1 MTDYCINLN
10 LDIEPIDG
18 VETLQNCIN
27 DSTEYVHYHSTLVLN
42 SKYIVFLLKLGL
54 VIDHIE
60 IFHSTPN
67 MFTPIHSDIGQ
78 VPFTPGDIVKLNYVY
93 GGKDSVMN
101 WWEPIAGATHTL
113 SPTRNNDENSPG
125 SIPAG
130 PIIGESHGYKVKDL
144 NWLHSSSIGHPSIV
158 QVGIPH
164 NVQNREEERYCLS
177 VVLLKDGKRLT
188 MSDAKAIFAQYI
200 IA

>member
-10 LDIEPIDG
+10 LGIEPVDN
-18 VETLQNCIN
+18 VETLQSLIK
-27 DSTEYVHYHSTLVLN
+27 DSTEYFHIFSTLNLN
-42 SKYIVFLLKLGL
+42 SKYILFFAKLGI
-54 VIDHIE
+54 VIHHIE
-60 IFHSTPN
+60 IFHSTPG
-67 MFTPIHSDIGQ
+67 MFTPLHKDVSQ

-101 WWEPIAGATHTL
+101 WWSVNDGVDHIVSVNAE
-113 SPTRNNDENSPG
+113 NNTGRIDS
-125 SIPAG
+125 G
-130 PIIGESHGYKVKDL
+130 PIKGESHAYKFEDL
-144 NWLHSSSIGHPSIV
+144 TWLYGSSIGHLSIV

-188 MSDAKAIFAQYI
+188 MSDAKEIFAQYI
-200 IA
+200 VE

>member
-18 VETLQNCIN
+18 LAVLQNAVK
-27 DSTEYVHYHSTLVLN
+27 DSADYFSIHSSLILN
-42 SKYIVFLLKLGL
+42 SKYIVFLLKLGII
-54 VIDHIE
+54 IDHVE
-60 IFHSTPN
+60 IFHSTPG
-67 MFTPIHSDIGQ
+67 MFTPLHSDVSQ
-78 VPFTPGDIVKLNYVY
+78 VPFTPKDYVKLNYVY

-101 WWEPIAGATHTL
+101 WWKLNEGATYSVSINAENNTGGVNYEPIK
-113 SPTRNNDENSPG
+113 
-125 SIPAG
+125 
-130 PIIGESHGYKVKDL
+130 GESHAYKLEDL
-144 NWLHSSSIGHPSIV
+144 TWVHGSIIGHPSIV

-188 MSDAKAIFAQYI
+188 MSDAKEIFAQYI
-200 IA
+200 VG

>member
-18 VETLQNCIN
+18 LETLHNCIK
-27 DSTEYVHYHSTLVLN
+27 DSTEYVHYHSTLNLN
-42 SKYIVFLLKLGL
+42 SKYIIFLAKLGL

-60 IFHSTPN
+60 IFHSVPEL
-67 MFTPIHSDIGQ
+67 FTPIHSDVSQ
-78 VPFTPGDIVKLNYVY
+78 VPFTKGDIIKLNYVY
-93 GGKDSVMN
+93 GGKNSVMN
-101 WWEPIAGATHTL
+101 WWKVNEGVTHTVSL
-113 SPTRNNDENSPG
+113 NSREDNTG
-125 SIPAG
+125 GMNSETIK
-130 PIIGESHGYKVKDL
+130 GEAHNYKLEDL
-144 NWLHSSSIGHPSIV
+144 TWLHSSAIGHPSIV

-164 NVQNREEERYCLS
+164 NIQNREEERYCLS

>member
-10 LDIEPIDG
+10 LDVEPIDNVG
-18 VETLQNCIN
+18 ILQSLVK
-27 DSTEYVHYHSTLVLN
+27 DSTEYFHIFSTLNLN
-42 SKYIVFLLKLGL
+42 SKYILFLTKLGI

-60 IFHSTPN
+60 IFRSIPN
-67 MFTPIHSDIGQ
+67 MFTPLHTDVSQ
-78 VPFTPGDIVKLNYVY
+78 LPSTPGDFVKLNYVY

-101 WWEPIAGATHTL
+101 WWSVNDGVNHTVSINAENNTGGIDAEPIK
-113 SPTRNNDENSPG
+113 
-125 SIPAG
+125 
-130 PIIGESHGYKVKDL
+130 GESHAYKFEDL
-144 NWLHSSSIGHPSIV
+144 TWLHSSSIGHPSIV

>member
-1 MTDYCINLN
+1 MTNYCINLN
-10 LDIEPIDG
+10 LDIEPIDNVG
-18 VETLQNCIN
+18 TLQSLIK
-27 DSTEYVHYHSTLVLN
+27 DSTEYFHICPTLNLN
-42 SKYIVFLLKLGL
+42 SKYILFFAKLGI

-60 IFHSTPN
+60 IFHSTSG
-67 MFTPIHSDIGQ
+67 MFTPLHRDVSQ
-78 VPFTPGDIVKLNYVY
+78 VPFTPNDFVKLNYTY
-93 GGKDSVMN
+93 GGKNSVMN
-101 WWEPIAGATHTL
+101 WWSINEGITHTVAINAE
-113 SPTRNNDENSPG
+113 NNTG
-125 SIPAG
+125 SIDSNT
-130 PIIGESHGYKVKDL
+130 IKGESHAYKFEDL
-144 NWLHSSSIGHPSIV
+144 TWLHGQSVGHPSIV